1 MISPSHNS
9 SPRPWRDRGRPLV
22 MALVMVGLGL
32 GACAAKP
39 PAGDLEAQR
48 YYQEINDPLEPMNRQ
63 ILKFNRGF
71 EKVVLTPVA
80 KTYRVL
86 LPAPA
91 RKGVYN
97 VLHNLKS
104 PVIFSNDVMQ
114 GEAKRAGDTFLRFLV
129 NSTLGIGGLF
139 DVATKLGI
147 ESHDEDFGQTLAVHG
162 AGEGFYLV
170 LPIFG
175 PSSPRDGI
183 GLGIDILI
191 DPIFWILRSENLNYV
206 NYIRTGV
213 DGVDRYTRNLDEIDE
228 LKRTSLDYYAALRSS
243 YRQNRLSEIR
253 NGREDEL
260 ELPDY
265 LFDEEF
271 DEDQEEPAAGTE
283 PRTLQAPE
291 NKPGAAKD
299 RPDGGGGG

>member
-1 MISPSHNS
+1 MTLASLS
-9 SPRPWRDRGRPLV
+9 SSIGPPRAFIV
-22 MALVMVGLGL
+22 ALVAIALAL
-32 GACAAKP
+32 GACASKP
-39 PAGDLEAQR
+39 PADDLEARR
-48 YYQEINDPLEPMNRQ
+48 YYKEINDPLEPMNRQ

-80 KTYRVL
+80 KTYRAV

-104 PVIFSNDVMQ
+104 PVIFGNDVMQ
-114 GEAKRAGDTFLRFLV
+114 GEGKRAGNTLLRFVV

-139 DVATKLGI
+139 DVATRLGI

-162 AGEGFYLV
+162 VGEGFYLV

-183 GLGIDILI
+183 GLAVDILI

-206 NYIRTGV
+206 NYIRAGVEGV
-213 DGVDRYTRNLDEIDE
+213 DIYARNLDEIEE
-228 LKRTSLDYYAALRSS
+228 LKRTSLDYYAALRST
-243 YRQNRLSEIR
+243 YRQNRRSEIL
-253 NGREDEL
+253 NDAEEDPDFPEYLFEDE
-260 ELPDY
+260 
-265 LFDEEF
+265 FEE
-271 DEDQEEPAAGTE
+271 EENQPA
-283 PRTLQAPE
+283 
-291 NKPGAAKD
+291 
-299 RPDGGGGG
+299 DGGWRE

>member
-1 MISPSHNS
+1 MTMAAHS
-9 SPRPWRDRGRPLV
+9 SSIGPPRAFVL
-22 MALVMVGLGL
+22 ALVAIALAL
-32 GACAAKP
+32 GACASKP
-39 PAGDLEAQR
+39 PADDLEARR

-80 KTYRVL
+80 KTYRAV

-104 PVIFSNDVMQ
+104 PVIFGNDVMQ
-114 GEAKRAGDTFLRFLV
+114 GEGKRAGNTLLRFVV

-139 DVATKLGI
+139 DVATRMGI

-162 AGEGFYLV
+162 IGEGFYLV

-183 GLGIDILI
+183 GLAVDILI

-213 DGVDRYTRNLDEIDE
+213 EGVDIYARNLDQIEE
-228 LKRTSLDYYAALRSS
+228 LKRSSLDYYAALRST
-243 YRQNRLSEIR
+243 YRQNRRSEIL
-253 NGREDEL
+253 NGAEEDPDFPEYLFEDE
-260 ELPDY
+260 Y
-265 LFDEEF
+265 EE
-271 DEDQEEPAAGTE
+271 EE
-283 PRTLQAPE
+283 
-291 NKPGAAKD
+291 KPP
-299 RPDGGGGG
+299 PDGGRRE

>member
-1 MISPSHNS
+1 MTMAAHS
-9 SPRPWRDRGRPLV
+9 SSIGPPRAFVL
-22 MALVMVGLGL
+22 ALVAIALAL
-32 GACAAKP
+32 GACASKP
-39 PAGDLEAQR
+39 PADDLEARR

-80 KTYRVL
+80 KTYRAV

-91 RKGVYN
+91 RKSVYN

-104 PVIFSNDVMQ
+104 PVIFGNDVMQ
-114 GEAKRAGDTFLRFLV
+114 GEGKRAGNTLLRFVV

-139 DVATKLGI
+139 DVATRMGI

-162 AGEGFYLV
+162 IGEGFYLV

-183 GLGIDILI
+183 GLAVDILI

-206 NYIRTGV
+206 NYVRTGV
-213 DGVDRYTRNLDEIDE
+213 EGVDIYARNLDQLEE
-228 LKRTSLDYYAALRSS
+228 LKRTSLDYYAALRST
-243 YRQNRLSEIR
+243 YRQNRRSEIL
-253 NGREDEL
+253 NGAEEDPDFPEYLFEDE
-260 ELPDY
+260 Y
-265 LFDEEF
+265 EE
-271 DEDQEEPAAGTE
+271 EE
-283 PRTLQAPE
+283 
-291 NKPGAAKD
+291 KPP
-299 RPDGGGGG
+299 PDGGRRE

>member
-1 MISPSHNS
+1 MAAQS
-9 SPRPWRDRGRPLV
+9 SSIGLPRAFV
-22 MALVMVGLGL
+22 VALVASALAL
-32 GACAAKP
+32 GACASKP
-39 PAGDLEAQR
+39 PPDDLEARR
-48 YYQEINDPLEPMNRQ
+48 YYKEINDPLEPMNRQ

-80 KTYRVL
+80 KTYRAV

-97 VLHNLKS
+97 VLHNLRS
-104 PVIFSNDVMQ
+104 PVIFGNDVMQ
-114 GEAKRAGDTFLRFLV
+114 GEGKRAGNTLLRFVV

-139 DVATKLGI
+139 DVATRMGI

-162 AGEGFYLV
+162 IGEGFYLV

-183 GLGIDILI
+183 GLAVDILI

-213 DGVDRYTRNLDEIDE
+213 EGVDIYARNLDQLEE
-228 LKRTSLDYYAALRSS
+228 LKRTSLDYYAALRST
-243 YRQNRLSEIR
+243 YRQNRRSEIL
-253 NGREDEL
+253 NGAEEDPDFPEYLFEDE
-260 ELPDY
+260 Y
-265 LFDEEF
+265 EE
-271 DEDQEEPAAGTE
+271 EEKPPA
-283 PRTLQAPE
+283 
-291 NKPGAAKD
+291 
-299 RPDGGGGG
+299 GGGRRE